1 MYAIFEKATGKE
13 ICSNAMLTTPKK
25 AWDYFKTHHFHELKE
40 RGGVK
45 MSLLKGPAHYSNFY
59 ECKLKGT
66 RTPALRLAGHALT
79 YEWNGERG
87 RESITTGRCSCGWS
101 ESCSSKGEVRRE
113 FEHHIRRVSAA
124 VGAEVR
130 EPRPAE
136 HLPASERVK
145 KSLQNLKNQ
154 GGDRKTFRLS
164 APTLKELDNMVSD
177 KLFPT
182 ETAAVEAAIRHYR
195 PTSAPARPSLYARHV
210 NDADVDKVVEDAVRL
225 ACRELDSLFPGVA
238 PDGGRGVSSN
248 FQGLLV
254 EHVKAML
261 TGKNHAQRSHH
272 TELPALLADDRV
284 FGASFALPEVR
295 GAGYMVI
302 DPASAQVVSAYDMR
316 YSPSKVGSV
325 DMRVVS
331 AYSGRLISILGEDV
345 DALFSS
351 HEAATKAGLE
361 ALRKA
366 ELTPAECPLQI
377 VVGVFDETKEHHVVY
392 EEEAAAAAQ

>member
-25 AWDYFKTHHFHELKE
+25 AWEYFKAHHFHELRE

-136 HLPASERVK
+136 NLPAAERVK
-145 KSLQNLKNQ
+145 KSLRNLKNQ

-164 APTLKELDNMVSD
+164 APTLKELDSMVSD
-177 KLFPT
+177 KLFPN
-182 ETAAVEAAIRHYR
+182 ETAAVEAAIRSYR
-195 PTSAPARPSLYARHV
+195 RAPASARPSLYARHV
-210 NDADVDKVVEDAVRL
+210 DDADVNAVVENAVHS
-225 ACRELDSLFPGVA
+225 ACRELDSLFEGAA

-254 EHVKAML
+254 DHVKAML
-261 TGKNHAQRSHH
+261 NGKMHAQRSHH
-272 TELPALLADDRV
+272 TDLPVLLADDRV
-284 FGASFALPEVR
+284 FGSCFTLPEVP
-295 GAGYMVI
+295 GTGYLVI
-302 DPASAQVVSAYDMR
+302 DPASAKVVSAYDSR
-316 YSPSKVGSV
+316 YSPSKAGSV

-331 AYSGRLISILGEDV
+331 AYSGRLISLMTEDADV
-345 DALFSS
+345 LFSS
-351 HEAATKAGLE
+351 HEAATQAGLA
-361 ALRKA
+361 ALRNA
-366 ELTPAECPLQI
+366 GLTPAECPLKI
-377 VVGVFDETKEHHVVY
+377 VAGIYDDEKGHHVVFS
-392 EEEAAAAAQ
+392 EQAALAT